1 MNKFNILIAML
12 VCLNICGCSD
22 FLEED
27 PKGKLTTD
35 NFYNSESDA
44 RQAINGVYRRLSDS
58 WVTGYN
64 IKQIPNDLLKRASWD
79 EASGLSNFT
88 YGSENTYIAGMWQNH
103 YAVIKDC
110 NSVIDNVTANKEK
123 INNWERYVGQ
133 AHGIRAFLYFDLV
146 RWFGDVPLVLT
157 DTKSL
162 DGLEVTRTP
171 QKEVFRQIIED
182 FEYCISHT
190 MDKGDT
196 SKGYQYGRLTKDA
209 CHGFLAKV
217 YLWLGSVAQRD
228 GKEILGNAADN
239 FEKSLEH
246 SSAVIQGG
254 RYKLV
259 DYYPDVFNA
268 KTRDKAPDEV
278 LWCVQGLT
286 GDDTGT
292 WTGMMF
298 GIRGNQNLGGSWD
311 NISSSDYHRMMYE
324 PSDSIR
330 RLWNCPRMTIQDDG
344 TLWGWDYKMYWDTRG
359 DQKLSEATENNN
371 WLQWSIGKFRRYPLA
386 DPSSYNYTNFGMD
399 EPLLR
404 YADVLLMYAEAYN
417 EVNHGPGDYRPSS
430 GMDMSGIS
438 IQSAYDAVNL
448 VRKRPRIANEG
459 IMHQD
464 VLPRKLITDY
474 ATEVDECVPD
484 WKPGAYGY
492 IYDGVR
498 TAWEY
503 NRYGDDYTAFRT
515 EILNERARELVAE
528 STDRWCDLV
537 RRGILVK
544 QMQAWRQ
551 YNPFI
556 SNTEREITTPGA
568 PENIQS
574 RNMLLPVPL
583 SEIDV
588 NKNLTQNPGY

>member
-44 RQAINGVYRRLSDS
+44 RQAVNGVYRRLSDS

-417 EVNHGPGDYRPSS
+417 EVNHAPGDYRPSS

-448 VRKRPRIANEG
+448 VRKRSRIANEG